1 MVGLK
6 TKRCLTSTKS
16 QKLRIYLA
24 IPHQWHIIRVA
35 SSKKSFSLIYVL
47 AKIFRVYRI
56 NSPPMIPFEPQGG
69 LIDNESPS
77 SNFDLDKKHF
87 GSTRMEEG
95 LLPLW
100 FSLL

>member
-1 MVGLK
+1 
-6 TKRCLTSTKS
+6 
-16 QKLRIYLA
+16 
-24 IPHQWHIIRVA
+24 
-35 SSKKSFSLIYVL
+35 
-47 AKIFRVYRI
+47 
-56 NSPPMIPFEPQGG
+56 MIPFEPQGG

-100 FSLL
+100 FSLLWKHHYPGRDVELKVNKPLKVNGYTLRMYFEAVMTKKFGYE